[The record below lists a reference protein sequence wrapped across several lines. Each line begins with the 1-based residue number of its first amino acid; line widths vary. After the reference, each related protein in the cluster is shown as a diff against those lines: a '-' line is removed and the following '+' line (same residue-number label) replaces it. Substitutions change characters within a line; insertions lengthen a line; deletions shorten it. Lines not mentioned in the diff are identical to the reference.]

1 MRLKNKVA
9 IITGAT
15 GDIGKN
21 TAKKFLQEGAKV
33 MLAGRSKEKL
43 SKLQNELNVDGR
55 VRNLAGDV
63 CSESYVKT
71 LIDQTLKEFNKV
83 DIMFANAGTEGRT
96 AALEEQKIEDFSY
109 LLRINVI
116 GVWLCIKHSIKAMK
130 KKPRRF
136 LHHSHIIGGRRFGIR
151 RRGTLYRIQ
160 TCSERFSESWRR
172 RTRKLRNSN
181 QCCSSWP
188 NRQPNDE

>member
-33 MLAGRSKEKL
+33 MLMQSKEKL

-63 CSESYVKT
+63 
-71 LIDQTLKEFNKV
+71 
-83 DIMFANAGTEGRT
+83 M
-96 AALEEQKIEDFSY
+96 
-109 LLRINVI
+109 
-116 GVWLCIKHSIKAMK
+116 
-130 KKPRRF
+130 
-136 LHHSHIIGGRRFGIR
+136 
-151 RRGTLYRIQ
+151 
-160 TCSERFSESWRR
+160 
-172 RTRKLRNSN
+172 
-181 QCCSSWP
+181 
-188 NRQPNDE
+188 

>member
-43 SKLQNELNVDGR
+43 SKLQNELNIDDR
-55 VRNLAGDV
+55 VHNLAGDV
-63 CSESYVKT
+63 CSESYVET

-96 AALEEQKIEDFSY
+96 AALEEQK
-109 LLRINVI
+109 
-116 GVWLCIKHSIKAMK
+116 
-130 KKPRRF
+130 
-136 LHHSHIIGGRRFGIR
+136 
-151 RRGTLYRIQ
+151 
-160 TCSERFSESWRR
+160 
-172 RTRKLRNSN
+172 
-181 QCCSSWP
+181 
-188 NRQPNDE
+188 